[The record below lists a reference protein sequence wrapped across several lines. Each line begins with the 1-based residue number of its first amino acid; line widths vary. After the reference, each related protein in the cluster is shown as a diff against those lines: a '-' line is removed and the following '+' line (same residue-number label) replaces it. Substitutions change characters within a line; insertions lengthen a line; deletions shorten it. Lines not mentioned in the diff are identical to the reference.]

1 MSGAYRRIA
10 DFNPISY
17 MVEGQRSLSIDGI
30 SLTAM
35 TQTLVIPTGIAV
47 LTTLLALRQ
56 LSVRL
61 AAR

>member
-1 MSGAYRRIA
+1 MSGAYRRVA

-30 SLTAM
+30 SLVAM
-35 TQTLVIPTGIAV
+35 SQTLVIPTAIAV
-47 LTTLLALRQ
+47 LTTVLALRQ

>member
-1 MSGAYRRIA
+1 
-10 DFNPISY
+10 
-17 MVEGQRSLSIDGI
+17 MVEGQRSLSIDGV

-35 TQTLVIPTGIAV
+35 TQTLLIPIGIAV